1 MPGEYRKSFLKNKN
15 KKLIKRSK
23 LITRQSK
30 NIENSY
36 IVDIISVTIEHP
48 KTFHKLSKTI
58 RQANKVCQV
67 GDAGKNFTS
76 PLYRETTKK

>member
-1 MPGEYRKSFLKNKN
+1 MPDEYRKSFLKNKN

-30 NIENSY
+30 NTENSY

-58 RQANKVCQV
+58 R
-67 GDAGKNFTS
+67 
-76 PLYRETTKK
+76 